1 MKDHFFCLHVVSL
14 PINYKKNLILI
25 KELEKLVVSAAMFLP
40 PTFFGRS
47 DGYIFRRP
55 FPSIIF
61 PLSIWIAQPT
71 SDNRSPS
78 PLVSPADSGVSPSA
92 SSCLSSL
99 ASEGR
104 GGGGGMEASPTAVE
118 EHHRGPR
125 VGLVYDERMCRHG
138 TPNGESHPENQQRIK
153 AIWQELESAGV
164 TQRSH
169 SGSNEEE
176 WARFLF
182 LFSARNRKAGNG
194 SVRSLFIFLG
204 ARSLELRRWGTSTY
218 RQSTLASTLISSET

>member
-104 GGGGGMEASPTAVE
+104 GGGGDGSIADRRRGAPPGPPRRAGVRREDVPAWHAERRKSP
-118 EHHRGPR
+118 
-125 VGLVYDERMCRHG
+125 
-138 TPNGESHPENQQRIK
+138 GESATDQGH
-153 AIWQELESAGV
+153 L
-164 TQRSH
+164 
-169 SGSNEEE
+169 
-176 WARFLF
+176 ARAWVRGRHAEVSFRLQWGRMGAVF
-182 LFSARNRKAGNG
+182 VPLFS
-194 SVRSLFIFLG
+194 S
-204 ARSLELRRWGTSTY
+204 
-218 RQSTLASTLISSET
+218 